1 MNLSPHLRNI
11 VPHAAVLA
19 SIAAGGSQECFAQQK
34 AESPLV
40 RRLVTPLDSVIA
52 TVSSPEFRTA
62 SSTRQSSVLGGMKAS
77 RMLSGSGESDSARQ
91 LVLQLEEVCSSLTYL
106 KLSETD
112 RNSVVSLAI
121 LQVPSF
127 SRLFLDSESATE
139 APDAARQVFRGDGAA
154 LLARLERVAH
164 FDETRLLTSGGNVVR
179 QVLALVASPD
189 LIRQS
194 GPTCF
199 STVLVRHLAR
209 TQPAEFIRLSLDLV
223 EHGEAKTPSG
233 LSMSLNQKWIER
245 HRIGAFG
252 FPVAQV
258 LPWALYQTL
267 HGRTIDE
274 PFATQG
280 LGELLVGVDVAQ
292 FFGRDVDL
300 RTNYG
305 PSPWSIAE
313 GDILFFTPDAE
324 NLGHVVQVERFQEGA
339 ARLYDPDSGRGIE
352 SLLRERL
359 KPEDAKRVEVDRGF
373 VKIPVPLLGELIAS
387 SYRLH
392 DVELGSPSFGIVRAE
407 TRTHRFQEKHVL
419 QSFVDRER
427 ARYGEKT
434 PWGSLPFAI
443 LFSGITAAAVHR
455 IFTFA
460 RAAEPKAPETS
471 EP

>member
-1 MNLSPHLRNI
+1 MQTSFSLRNI
-11 VPHAAVLA
+11 ASHAAVLA

-34 AESPLV
+34 ADSPLV
-40 RRLVTPLDSVIA
+40 RRVVTPLDSVIA
-52 TVSSPEFRTA
+52 TVSSTEFRTA
-62 SSTRQSSVLGGMKAS
+62 SSLRQSSVLGAMKAS
-77 RMLSGSGESDSARQ
+77 RTLGAADRPDEARD
-91 LVLQLEEVCSSLTYL
+91 LVEQLEEVCGSLTYL
-106 KLSETD
+106 GLSETD
-112 RNSVVSLAI
+112 RNSVISLAI

-127 SRLFLDSESATE
+127 SRLFLDFESGSDVPEAT
-139 APDAARQVFRGDGAA
+139 RRVFRGSGAA
-154 LLARLERVAH
+154 LLARLECAARS
-164 FDETRLLTSGGNVVR
+164 DETRLLTSGGNVVR
-179 QVLALVASPD
+179 QILSLVASPD

-223 EHGEAKTPSG
+223 EHGEAKTSSG
-233 LSMSLNQKWIER
+233 LSMSLNPKWIER

-300 RTNYG
+300 RTKCG
-305 PSPWSIAE
+305 LSPLSIAE
-313 GDILFFTPDAE
+313 GDILFFTPDAD
-324 NLGHVVQVERFQEGA
+324 NLGHVLQVERFESGS
-339 ARLYDPDSGRGIE
+339 ARLYDPDSGRGIGA
-352 SLLRERL
+352 LLRERL
-359 KPEDAKRVEVDRGF
+359 KPEDAKWVEVNRGF

-392 DVELGSPSFGIVRAE
+392 RPELGSPSFGIVRTE
-407 TRTHRFQEKHVL
+407 TQTRRFKEKHDL
-419 QSFVDRER
+419 QSFVERER
-427 ARYGEKT
+427 ARYGERG

-443 LFSGITAAAVHR
+443 LFSGMTAAAAYR
-455 IFTFA
+455 ILRST
-460 RAAEPKAPETS
+460 RAAEPKASQPQE
-471 EP
+471 